1 MESRI
6 YVFLLS
12 AMLLAPAVGQAKKKP
27 DKDDSE
33 EASASVIQPRLERR
47 EIKPP
52 QIDTEDFE
60 VGPYGGVMSIEDF
73 GSNTVTGL
81 RFNYH
86 ITERFFTE
94 AAYAQTKAERTS
106 YEVLSGGA
114 QLLTDEQRDYS
125 YYSVSFGINV
135 FPGEVFIGKRAFGS
149 ALYIIAGAGNTEF
162 AGDDHFTLNVG
173 GGARLLITDW
183 LAAHID
189 VRDHLFDT
197 DLLGEA
203 KTTHNIG
210 LHIGF
215 TGFF

>member
-1 MESRI
+1 MESRF

-12 AMLLAPAVGQAKKKP
+12 LVLLAPAAAQAVTP
-27 DKDDSE
+27 DDEDDDRQ
-33 EASASVIQPRLERR
+33 SASVIQPRLERR
-47 EIKPP
+47 EIRPP
-52 QIDTEDFE
+52 EIDTEDFE
-60 VGPYGGVMSIEDF
+60 VGPFGGIMGIEDF

-86 ITERFFTE
+86 VTERFFAE
-94 AAYAQTKAERTS
+94 AVYAQTKAERTS

-114 QLLTDEQRDYS
+114 QLLTDDQRDYS

-135 FPGEVFIGKRAFGS
+135 LPGEVFVGKRAFGS
-149 ALYIIAGAGNTEF
+149 ALYLIAGAGNTDF

-189 VRDHLFDT
+189 VRDHLFDS

-210 LHIGF
+210 LHVGF